1 MDWQTGYGSAVN
13 ILSAH
18 RGNDTGGTGWRIAS
32 AFRDEEGWSFRSAC
46 NSTSI
51 LPYLDYPEDVPW
63 DWERIH
69 QLYREADL
77 FHARNDFSTFER
89 LGGRKPSL
97 IHYHGTNFR
106 TLNGQRLREQGK
118 RIGLVST
125 LDLWLIAP
133 ERLEWLPSPY
143 DLQWLE
149 EVSSGSVAKAD

>member
-1 MDWQTGYGSAVN
+1 VN

-18 RGNDTGGTGWRIAS
+18 RGNDTGGTGWRIAN
-32 AFRDEEGWSFRSAC
+32 AFRDEEGWDFHSAC
-46 NSTSI
+46 NSSAV
-51 LPYLDYPEDVPW
+51 LPYLDYPQDIPW
-63 DWERIH
+63 DWGMI
-69 QLYREADL
+69 QALYTEADL
-77 FHARNDFSTFER
+77 FHARNDWKTFEQ

-106 TLNGQRLREQGK
+106 LLNAQRLREQGD

-143 DLQWLE
+143 DLEALHDLR
-149 EVSSGSVAKAD
+149 S